1 MGGEEVEM
9 EEEDAV
15 WFSTKL
21 LAETRGWVGA
31 QEG

>member
-9 EEEDAV
+9 EEEEAV
-15 WFSTKL
+15 WLSTKL
-21 LAETRGWVGA
+21 LAQTRAWVGV